1 MLYPHYGSRYLPSRR
16 EELAYMGGKG
26 SGRYP
31 RKKGSPRQTP
41 MTQAHDPANVNPTV
55 NSKII
60 AFGKE
65 LLAFDEP
72 DYSDADAVW
81 ERFCEYLDL
90 CDRHHVKPMVS
101 SMAQAF
107 CMDRRVLWGIATG
120 NDHYKHW
127 KGITPASVDVI
138 KKAYVFL
145 QTNLEISLM
154 EETKNPVKWIF
165 LAKNYFGYED
175 QTVRVERQES
185 EVTLLP
191 SPEEVAAKY
200 ALQVGRPQEPL
211 LVEAEVID
219 VTNDSGDGS

>member
-1 MLYPHYGSRYLPSRR
+1 
-16 EELAYMGGKG
+16 MGGPG

-41 MTQAHDPANVNPTV
+41 MTQAHDPTNIDPSTNH
-55 NSKII
+55 KII

-65 LLAFDEP
+65 LIKFEEPAWDDEE
-72 DYSDADAVW
+72 ALM
-81 ERFCEYLDL
+81 ERFYDYLDL
-90 CDRHHVKPMVS
+90 CDEFRMRPMVN

-107 CMDRRVLWGIATG
+107 CMDRRVLWGLATG
-120 NDHYKHW
+120 ADNYKHW
-127 KGITPASVDVI
+127 KGITPACIDVI
-138 KKAYVFL
+138 KKAYDFL
-145 QTNLEISLM
+145 QTYLEISLM
-154 EETKNPVKWIF
+154 EEQKNPVKWFF

-175 QTVRVERQES
+175 QTVHVQRQEA

-191 SPEEVAAKY
+191 SPDEIAAKY

-219 VTNDSGDGS
+219 LPNGSDAES